1 VESIIVIVGCL
12 VGSAFFSGSE
22 TALMR
27 LREGEIEAEANAEGS
42 RGPSLHAIRELLRST
57 SHVLVTILI
66 GNNVVNILGAS
77 VASALAVATLGPELG
92 VAVATVTMT
101 LLVLLL
107 SEILPK
113 AVAAAHPRGVS
124 TLVALPLYL
133 FHQMLRPVHGLF
145 DRAIEPLLQR
155 VVGGSGT
162 QAPISVEELLRLA
175 RSAQDRDAGPGP
187 LPIIAGAAEAAE
199 RTAEEI
205 MVHRAEVVA
214 FPVETRPEELLEQ
227 MLGER
232 YTRVPIYEGSI
243 DHVLGIVHFKDLVM
257 HVRGAGSDLRGILKP
272 ILRVPER
279 KPILAML
286 ADMQSSFVH
295 MAVVKDEHGVTQGI
309 VTHEDILE
317 EIVGEIRD
325 EFDQEEL
332 RAIKRLSDDEFE
344 VLGRIKVLDFNREAG
359 WEVPSE
365 PGDTLSGV
373 VFNALGRAALK
384 GDVVALPSYQLR
396 VTEVSGTRIAR
407 VRVRRVEGA
416 KRSTAGGA
424 GK

>member
-1 VESIIVIVGCL
+1 VESIIVIVACL
-12 VGSAFFSGSE
+12 IGSAFFSGSE

-27 LREGEIEAEANAEGS
+27 LREAEIEAEAETAD
-42 RGPSLHAIRELLRST
+42 GPSLHAIRELLRST

-77 VASALAVATLGPELG
+77 VAAALAVATLGPELG
-92 VAVATVTMT
+92 VGVATVAMT
-101 LLVLLL
+101 LLVLLF

-124 TLVALPLYL
+124 TGIALPLYL
-133 FHQMLRPVHGLF
+133 FHQLLRPVHGLF

-155 VVGGSGT
+155 VVGGSGA

-214 FPVETRPEELLEQ
+214 FPVETSPEDLLEA

-257 HVRGAGSDLRGILKP
+257 HARAAGGDLRAILKP
-272 ILRVPER
+272 VLRVPER

-295 MAVVKDEHGVTQGI
+295 LAVVKDEHGVTQGI

-332 RAIKRLSDDEFE
+332 RAIRRLNDDEFE
-344 VLGRIKVLDFNREAG
+344 ALGRIKVLDFNRAAG
-359 WEVPSE
+359 WEIPSE

-373 VFNALGRAALK
+373 VFNALGRSALK
-384 GDVVALPSYQLR
+384 GDRVELPGYELR
-396 VTEVSGTRIAR
+396 VTDVSGTRIAR
-407 VRVRRVEGA
+407 LRVRRLESAG
-416 KRSTAGGA
+416 RSSAGGSRD
-424 GK
+424 

>member
-1 VESIIVIVGCL
+1 MSIIVIVACL
-12 VGSAFFSGSE
+12 VGSAFFSSSE

-27 LREGEIEAEANAEGS
+27 LREGEIEAEAEAEGS

-77 VASALAVATLGPELG
+77 VASALAVATFGPEIG

-124 TLVALPLYL
+124 NGVALPLYL
-133 FHQMLRPVHGLF
+133 FHQILRPVHGLF
-145 DRAIEPLLQR
+145 DRAIDPLLQR
-155 VVGGSGT
+155 VVGGAGT
-162 QAPISVEELLRLA
+162 EVPISVEELLRLA
-175 RSAQDRDAGPGP
+175 RSAQNRDAGPGP
-187 LPIIAGAAEAAE
+187 LPIIAGAAEAAK
-199 RTAEEI
+199 RTAQEI

-214 FPVETRPEELLEQ
+214 FPVETPPEKLLED
-227 MLGER
+227 MLNER
-232 YTRVPIYEGSI
+232 YTRVPIYEENI

-257 HVRGAGSDLRGILKP
+257 CARAEGGDLRTILKP
-272 ILRVPER
+272 VLRVPER
-279 KPILAML
+279 RPILAML

-295 MAVVKDEHGVTQGI
+295 LAVVKDEHGLTQGI

-325 EFDQEEL
+325 EFDEEEL
-332 RAIKRLSDDEFE
+332 RAIRRLTDDEFE
-344 VLGRIKVLDFNREAG
+344 ALGRIKVLDFNRATH
-359 WEVPSE
+359 WEIASE

-373 VFNALGRAALK
+373 VFNALGRSALK
-384 GDVVALPSYQLR
+384 GDVVTLPGYELR
-396 VTEVSGTRIAR
+396 VTDVSGTRIAR
-407 VRVRRVEGA
+407 LRVRRLEQA
-416 KRSTAGGA
+416 SQSPAGGA
-424 GK
+424 SD